1 MKGLGQLRK
10 RGIVVFLLFLFFLSP
25 FRAFAHDA
33 VFLQVLIDKNTMQ
46 YQGNVVDDEANLWN
60 LESKHMEAQL
70 GDFSSLIQNPEPVVP
85 VKGYKESSTDG
96 SKEMPF
102 TFPAKEVGGL
112 FSTKEKNNAAKKDV
126 ERAYFIKETLIPGL
140 NDALRV
146 LNGGKPFRS
155 VEELMN
161 KGNLLSKGGRI
172 GDYQVTYGK
181 RASYSQDKPKLDKRT
196 GISSSDYVVIRNV
209 KNPKEEY
216 EFVYRVPK
224 GYSQKG
230 SWDNDLYSKD
240 LKGDADYITW
250 HMLMYQAHYAYIAKG
265 WTTKDVNEINRAGA
279 LEEAIVDL
287 FENTFNT
294 IRDLL
299 GLYNLDELVFNDG
312 IRGSALWQYGAI
324 PKSWEDNVV
333 TYHWVFQGLAWSLI
347 AFAIVKQLIQK
358 NLSTINPVM
367 RVSLME
373 SIQNLIVAGFLLASI
388 FPLVNLLLYLNAKL
402 VDVFAALAPDFRD
415 LSGMHNYSNLLGG
428 ILIQFFYFFISLYLN
443 ALYVIRSISI
453 SLLIVA
459 GPLFVLSLALGPK
472 WSPLFGTWMREL
484 AGNIFVQSFH
494 AFMFSFFTVLTF
506 STRGIESL
514 IVYFSVIPLTE
525 FFRRLILGDSGIA
538 GRLGLQSLV
547 AGASVVGGATSSL
560 YKDSGGKVRSG
571 GSGGSSSVSEEWL
584 ATQLQSKASHYG
596 QTATTSGKG
605 LSHAG
610 GAGTSQAG
618 GYVQAKSIQD
628 QHEIP
633 LDIYTKQWTQ
643 QQQTGSDPHYVGET
657 MSGLEA
663 GMKDM
668 GVALKHAASP
678 SNLGKMASGL
688 VSFAAGTGMSLAF
701 GGVSPLAMYQ
711 GMAMA
716 SKGLSQAVQGVQEA
730 GASLKRG
737 MQSLYQGTAMDYPAP
752 SSSATPDDSLFLE
765 DYSHIRQGANGQI
778 HVYRDGQI
786 LSQAGIVRGGMDD
799 QGNAVYVYDVNKL
812 HAQDRANIERYA
824 QLYQQGA
831 AEQAW
836 LSQQGIARVS
846 RDAQGHYVVA
856 YNDTGKEALGIR
868 SVRMVGGQLMETKSS
883 FQPFYTKKTLDLPS
897 YPQGQSQI
905 SQIS

>member
-1 MKGLGQLRK
+1 MKGLSQTRK
-10 RGIVVFLLFLFFLSP
+10 RGVAVFLLFLFFLSP
-25 FRAFAHDA
+25 LRAFAHDA

-46 YQGNVVDDEANLWN
+46 YQGNVVDDEASLWN

-70 GDFSSLIQNPEPVVP
+70 GDFSSLIKNTTPVVP
-85 VKGYKESSTDG
+85 VKDYKESSTDG

-112 FSTKEKNNAAKKDV
+112 FSTKEKNNATKKDV

-161 KGNLLSKGGRI
+161 MGSRLSKGGRI

-240 LKGDADYITW
+240 LRGDADYITW
-250 HMLMYQAHYAYIAKG
+250 HMLMYQAHYAYVAKG

-358 NLSTINPVM
+358 NLSTINPAM

-388 FPLVNLLLYLNAKL
+388 FPLANLLLYLNAKL

-428 ILIQFFYFFISLYLN
+428 LLIQFFYFFISLYLN

-484 AGNIFVQSFH
+484 VGNIFVQSFH
-494 AFMFSFFTVLTF
+494 AFMFSFFTMLTF

-525 FFRRLILGDSGIA
+525 FFRRLVLGDSGIA
-538 GRLGLQSLV
+538 GKLGLQSLV
-547 AGASVVGGATSSL
+547 AGASMVGGAASSL
-560 YKDSGGKVRSG
+560 YKDSGGKVHSGG
-571 GSGGSSSVSEEWL
+571 GSGGAASVSEENL
-584 ATQLQSKASHYG
+584 EIELQSKTSRYG
-596 QTATTSGKG
+596 QGTATSGKG
-605 LSHAG
+605 VSFTG
-610 GAGTSQAG
+610 VSQTG

-633 LDIYTKQWTQ
+633 LDVYTKQWTQ
-643 QQQTGSDPHYVGET
+643 QQQTGSDPYYVGKP

-663 GMKDM
+663 GVKDV
-668 GVALKHAASP
+668 GEALKGVASP
-678 SNLGKMASGL
+678 SNIGKVASGMA
-688 VSFAAGTGMSLAF
+688 SFAAGAGMSLSL
-701 GGVSPLAMYQ
+701 GGVSPLAMGQ
-711 GMAMA
+711 GAVMA
-716 SKGLSQAVQGVQEA
+716 SKGIFQTVQGVQEA
-730 GASLKRG
+730 GVALKSG
-737 MQSLYQGTAMDYPAP
+737 MQSLYQGTVMDYPSP
-752 SSSATPDDSLFLE
+752 SSSTTPDDSLFLE

-799 QGNAVYVYDVNKL
+799 QGNAVYVYDANKL

-824 QLYQQGA
+824 QLYQQGS
-831 AEQAW
+831 AERAW

-856 YNDTGKEALGIR
+856 YNDIGKEILGIR
-868 SVRMVGGQLMETKSS
+868 SVRMVGGQMMETKSS
-883 FQPFYTKKTLDLPS
+883 FQPFYTKKTVDLPS

-905 SQIS
+905 SQTS

>member
-1 MKGLGQLRK
+1 MKEVRPLRK
-10 RGIVVFLLFLFFLSP
+10 RGIVVFLLFLFVLSP
-25 FRAFAHDA
+25 LRAFAHDA

-70 GDFSSLIQNPEPVVP
+70 GDFSSLIKNMTPVVP

-112 FSTKEKNNAAKKDV
+112 FSAKEKNNASKKDV

-161 KGNLLSKGGRI
+161 MGSRLSKGGRI

-196 GISSSDYVVIRNV
+196 GISSSDYVVIQNV

-224 GYSQKG
+224 GYSKKG
-230 SWDNDLYSKD
+230 AWDNDLYSKD

-250 HMLMYQAHYAYIAKG
+250 HMLMYQAHYAYVAKG

-324 PKSWEDNVV
+324 PKAWEDNVV

-358 NLSTINPVM
+358 NLSTINPAM
-367 RVSLME
+367 RVSLIE

-402 VDVFAALAPDFRD
+402 VDVFAALAPDFQD

-428 ILIQFFYFFISLYLN
+428 ILIQFFYFFVSLYLN
-443 ALYVIRSISI
+443 AMYVIRSISI

-484 AGNIFVQSFH
+484 VGNIFVQSFH

-525 FFRRLILGDSGIA
+525 FFRRLVLGDSGVA
-538 GRLGLQSLV
+538 GKLGVQSLV
-547 AGASVVGGATSSL
+547 AGASMVGMAASSL
-560 YKDSGGKVRSG
+560 YKGRNGGNVHAEEKTEG
-571 GSGGSSSVSEEWL
+571 GASLSEGDVATGLSSKS
-584 ATQLQSKASHYG
+584 AHYG
-596 QTATTSGKG
+596 QGRATSGKG
-605 LSHAG
+605 VVPV
-610 GAGTSQAG
+610 GTSPTG
-618 GYVQAKSIQD
+618 GYMQAKSIQD

-633 LDIYTKQWTQ
+633 LDVYTKQWMQ
-643 QQQTGSDPHYVGET
+643 SQQTGSDPAYVGPP

-663 GMKDM
+663 GVKDM
-668 GVALKHAASP
+668 GNALKRAASP
-678 SNLGKMASGL
+678 SAVGKMASGA
-688 VSFAAGTGMSLAF
+688 VSFAAGTGMSLAL
-701 GGVSPLAMYQ
+701 GGVSPLAMGQ
-711 GMAMA
+711 GAVVA

-730 GASLKRG
+730 GVALKSG
-737 MQSLYQGTAMDYPAP
+737 MQSLYQGAAMDYPLP
-752 SSSATPDDSLFLE
+752 DSSTTPDDSLFLE
-765 DYSHIRQGANGQI
+765 NYSHIRQGMNGQV
-778 HVYRDGQI
+778 HVYRDGNI

-799 QGNAVYVYDVNKL
+799 QGNAVYVYDANKL
-812 HAQDRANIERYA
+812 HAQDRANLERYA
-824 QLYQQGA
+824 QLYQQGS

-856 YNDTGKEALGIR
+856 YNDIGKEALGIR
-868 SVRMVGGQLMETKSS
+868 SVRMVGGQMMETKSS

-897 YPQGQSQI
+897 YPQGQSQM
-905 SQIS
+905 SQTS